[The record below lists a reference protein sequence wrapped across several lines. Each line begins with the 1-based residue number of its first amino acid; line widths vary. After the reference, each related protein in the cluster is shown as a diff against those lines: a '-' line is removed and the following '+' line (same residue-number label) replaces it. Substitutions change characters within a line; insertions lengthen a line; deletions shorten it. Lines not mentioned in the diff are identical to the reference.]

1 MAKLLLSDAF
11 RTYGPDSVVSSNAAS
26 PDRRASPRFA
36 LLIRAAK
43 LIIGEKE
50 YLCIVRDASVEGV
63 KIRHFGPLPECDIL
77 TLELANG
84 EAFFAELVWAS
95 ESHAGL
101 KFRSDVD
108 LSRIVS
114 ISQGDFPKRELRL
127 KTNMTALIERD
138 CGTLSAVV
146 RNPSQRGALI
156 EYQER
161 LARGEMLRLS
171 IEGLWPVLAK
181 VLRRHGT
188 EYGLIFETTLTY
200 EELGSTIAR
209 FNAVD
214 A

>member
-1 MAKLLLSDAF
+1 MAKLLVSDAF
-11 RTYGPDSVVSSNAAS
+11 GTYGKDSVAASNAAPS
-26 PDRRASPRFA
+26 ERRVSPRFA

-77 TLELANG
+77 TIELANG
-84 EAFFAELVWAS
+84 ETFLAELVWAS
-95 ESHAGL
+95 DSHAGL
-101 KFRSDVD
+101 KFRSGVD
-108 LSRIVS
+108 LSRLVS
-114 ISQGDFPKRELRL
+114 ISQGDLPKRELRL
-127 KTNMTALIERD
+127 KTNTTALIERE
-138 CGTLSAVV
+138 CGSLTALV
-146 RNPSQRGALI
+146 RNLSQRGALI
-156 EYQER
+156 ECHER